1 MSGWGRRGGAHL
13 LLGGASVP
21 LATCGQG
28 GVQGPFLQSLRLGG
42 GLGTWSWHVRLG
54 TLGVLEVGSPEQGK
68 VRHSEGEEG
77 VCLRCVYWQ
86 GWLTNWGRQGTPIPV
101 CTSPALALAGAP
113 CCPPGFQNLLC
124 HQLTQKRP
132 WA

>member
-54 TLGVLEVGSPEQGK
+54 TLGTLGVLEVGSPEQGK
-68 VRHSEGEEG
+68 VRHS
-77 VCLRCVYWQ
+77 
-86 GWLTNWGRQGTPIPV
+86 
-101 CTSPALALAGAP
+101 
-113 CCPPGFQNLLC
+113 
-124 HQLTQKRP
+124 QKEKGSV
-132 WA
+132 